1 MGVKKLFGKL
11 WRFFKKVA
19 VGMFGK
25 SALNKLIAAARAML
39 KTKLGKVAWAVVREL
54 EAGNLTN
61 SQKKGAAFKRIK
73 QAAKDGGIEVK
84 DSLLNL
90 LIEMAVARL
99 KGVVPKT

>member
-1 MGVKKLFGKL
+1 MGIKKAFGKL

-25 SALNKLIAAARAML
+25 SALNKLVAAARAML
-39 KTKLGKVAWAVVREL
+39 KTELGKVAWSVVLEL
-54 EAGNLTN
+54 QSGSLTN
-61 SQKKGAAFKRIK
+61 SQKKSAAFKRIK
-73 QAAKDGGIEVK
+73 QAAKGAGIEVK

-99 KGVVPKT
+99 KGVIPKQ